1 MNLLHVA
8 LAAHRTQS
16 ASLLSYSNQVLAEV
30 PEQLE
35 LVVLPEVL
43 EQLLPVVQE
52 QLEEELAV
60 TPEVQV
66 LAEVQVEQV
75 LPGEVQVLPE

>member
-1 MNLLHVA
+1 MA
-8 LAAHRTQS
+8 LAAHITQS

-43 EQLLPVVQE
+43 EQLLPLVQE